1 MTRRIIGRERNDGR
15 RENKI
20 VPQNSTI
27 TIRQGETYDA
37 SKFNTEPYILSYT
50 EVQNQKASYVLALPN
65 HTRFIDG

>member
-1 MTRRIIGRERNDGR
+1 M
-15 RENKI
+15 I

-37 SKFNTEPYILSYT
+37 SKFNIEQYIISYT